1 VDHHFGG
8 REGGVVTDH
17 PVLIPTS
24 IGPIGGMISDP
35 GGEPRAAV
43 VLIAGV
49 GGRRFG
55 VNRLWTSLA
64 WDLAERGLVVLR
76 VDYPGGQGDS
86 IMATKD
92 GTLRPFREVVSWF
105 EERTQGLGLLLI
117 GACFGAR
124 LAVSVG
130 ALDERIQGVGFITP
144 TFVQWKRRGE
154 NGEEESLASKV
165 RRKTRKKLGRVAPLS
180 LDPRLVEAVAHAT
193 RRMRVWAVVGEK
205 DHRSRTD
212 LSRLTAQLDREGQG
226 ALEIEEIPG
235 LILHT
240 QPTLDGQRTTRERVA
255 AWAVRSLNQEVAV
268 S

>member
-1 VDHHFGG
+1 M
-8 REGGVVTDH
+8 VT
-17 PVLIPTS
+17 
-24 IGPIGGMISDP
+24 DP
-35 GGEPRAAV
+35 GGERKAAV

-55 VNRLWTSLA
+55 VNGLWTSLA
-64 WDLAERGLVVLR
+64 WDLGNRGFVVLR

-86 IMATKD
+86 SMATKD

-105 EERTQGLGLLLI
+105 EERTPHLGLLLI
-117 GACFGAR
+117 GSCYGAR

-130 ALDERIQGVGFITP
+130 ALNERVQGVGFITP
-144 TFVQWKRRGE
+144 TFVQWKRRG
-154 NGEEESLASKV
+154 GKDEEESLTSKV
-165 RRKTRKKLGRVAPLS
+165 RRKARKRLGRVAPLS

-193 RRMRVWAVVGEK
+193 RRIRVWAVVGEK

-212 LSRLTAQLDREGQG
+212 LSRLTAQLDREGQD

-240 QPTLDGQRTTRERVA
+240 QPTLDGQRTTRDRVA
-255 AWAVRSLNQEVAV
+255 AWAMRSMKQEVAV
-268 S
+268 P

>member
-1 VDHHFGG
+1 M
-8 REGGVVTDH
+8 TDH

-24 IGPIGGMISDP
+24 IGPIGGMVSDL
-35 GGEPRAAV
+35 GGERKGAAM
-43 VLIAGV
+43 LIAGV

-55 VNRLWTSLA
+55 VNAMWTSLA
-64 WDLAERGLVVLR
+64 RDLAQRGFVVLR

-86 IMATKD
+86 SMATKD

-105 EERTQGLGLLLI
+105 EERTPGLGLQLI
-117 GACFGAR
+117 GACYGAR

-130 ALDERIQGVGFITP
+130 AMDERVQGVGFITP
-144 TFVQWKRRGE
+144 TFVQWKRRSKDEG
-154 NGEEESLASKV
+154 ESLASKV
-165 RRKTRKKLGRVAPLS
+165 RRKARKQLGRVAPLS
-180 LDPRLVEAVAHAT
+180 LEPRLVEAVAHAT

-212 LSRLTAQLDREGQG
+212 LSRLTAQLDREGRE
-226 ALEIEEIPG
+226 ALAIDEIPG

-240 QPTLDGQRTTRERVA
+240 QPTLDGQRTTRDRVA
-255 AWAVRSLNQEVAV
+255 AWVMRSLNQEVAV